1 MDPHGRRRGRLLRP
15 PQGPLPSRAGMT
27 PQKRT
32 VRFCT
37 SGQKRTV
44 HFFPSRQKRTVC
56 FCALLILAA
65 GCAGVEE
72 ASRTLSGST
81 YLLRPGAQTEW
92 EEFAGRPPHGQD
104 LELKF
109 EDHADA
115 SEQTLFVKQDNL

>member
-27 PQKRT
+27 P
-32 VRFCT
+32 
-37 SGQKRTV
+37 QKRTV

-72 ASRTLSGST
+72 ASRSLSGST
-81 YLLRPGAQTEW
+81 YLLRPGAQPEW
-92 EEFAGRPPHGQD
+92 EEFAGRPPHGKD

-109 EDHADA
+109 EAHANA
-115 SEQTLFVKQDNL
+115 TEQTLFV